1 MQAVTSRMSKDEEEA
16 VRRMGGGVSNGRSGR
31 AVPTVP
37 RRGLGRA
44 GRAAAGRV
52 PRRGRG
58 APHSVYCQ
66 KEGRSWGNREE
77 GELSRGSRC
86 YSVAW
91 DRFL

>member
-16 VRRMGGGVSNGRSGR
+16 VRRMGDGVSDGRSDR

-44 GRAAAGRV
+44 AAGRG
-52 PRRGRG
+52 PRTGRG

-66 KEGRSWGNREE
+66 KEGRSWGNR
-77 GELSRGSRC
+77 GE
-86 YSVAW
+86 
-91 DRFL
+91 